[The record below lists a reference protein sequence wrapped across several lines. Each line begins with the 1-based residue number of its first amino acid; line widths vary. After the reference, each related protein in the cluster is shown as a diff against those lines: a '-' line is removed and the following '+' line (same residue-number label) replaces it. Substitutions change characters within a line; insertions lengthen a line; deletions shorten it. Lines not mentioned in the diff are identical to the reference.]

1 MCELMPS
8 NHSEHLE
15 KLAKLVRPIARRIAE
30 AQASSAAA
38 DSIADSAQDA
48 SSLLPGGSGFF
59 SEYSGHDANQL
70 RPADTLGA
78 ALSEQKANAVFER
91 LRQITLQQH
100 AKNFG
105 QLDAKTQAL
114 ARIGGLI
121 HLHREEFG
129 QRVYHFQACNQLI
142 AVLDRPKKR
151 LFLKRQLAALDFS
164 DVSTI
169 SKPSTTSAPGTDF
182 ERMSLQDAVW
192 TYARHDPEALLDLP
206 AQLGLGWLH
215 LRKLPQVSPQLLAA
229 ADMAVIRKLLIREQ
243 RFDQL
248 RRQAQPTELLAL
260 LSTLASLYLARSIT
274 VSAAD

>member
-1 MCELMPS
+1 MPS

-30 AQASSAAA
+30 TQASSAAA

-59 SEYSGHDANQL
+59 SENPTSQTANPL

-78 ALSEQKANAVFER
+78 ALSERKANAVFER